1 MRSLALLAVL
11 LVAISAHAQPVGPAR
26 ILERYALLASESLRA
41 RKLRVDGG
49 DLGVNAGR
57 MVASNLTAPSARLVA
72 ARMRLG
78 RDAVCNAAFAGEV
91 RSDAASCPTAGPDG
105 GSVVTAPADACGMPA
120 IVPACASGE
129 HLIL

>member
-1 MRSLALLAVL
+1 MRSLALLAAL
-11 LVAISAHAQPVGPAR
+11 LAPVSARAQPVGPAR

-57 MVASNLTAPSARLVA
+57 MVASGLMAPSARLVA

-91 RSDAASCPTAGPDG
+91 RRAAAGRPTAGADG
-105 GSVVTAPADACGMPA
+105 G
-120 IVPACASGE
+120 
-129 HLIL
+129 